1 MAGRGRGKF
10 GKPSMSFSSE
20 QLGFAKG
27 EVLPPPVLE
36 PPPKYPTLEY
46 EALTFTITNEMSYL
60 LELKRDYTEY
70 LRESSY
76 YVQPI
81 ELKKDIERY
90 SDRYQDMMTDK
101 SGYETKYDWSKIPA
115 ELKPAIRR
123 QKSQSTAQPKK
134 KQKTVDIESKLQELE
149 KKENTMQS
157 DVQEEEGKAE
167 EETEEKEMD
176 EVVEDEEEELDEE
189 MDEGTDYVNNYFDNG
204 EGYDDEED
212 NMDDGPIY

>member
-10 GKPSMSFSSE
+10 SKPSMSFNTE

-27 EVLPPPVLE
+27 EVLPPPVLQ
-36 PPPKYPTLEY
+36 PPPKYPILEY
-46 EALTFTITNEMSYL
+46 KPLTFTITNEMSYL

-70 LRESSY
+70 LRQSPY
-76 YVQPI
+76 NVQPI

-90 SDRYQDMMTDK
+90 SDRYHDMITDK
-101 SGYETKYDWSKIPA
+101 SGYETRYDWSKLPA
-115 ELKPAIRR
+115 ELKPAIR
-123 QKSQSTAQPKK
+123 QKSQSTIQPKK
-134 KQKTVDIESKLQELE
+134 KLKTVDIETKLKELE
-149 KKENTMQS
+149 KKENTMQG
-157 DVQEEEGKAE
+157 DVQEEEEKAD
-167 EETEEKEMD
+167 EETEEKETD